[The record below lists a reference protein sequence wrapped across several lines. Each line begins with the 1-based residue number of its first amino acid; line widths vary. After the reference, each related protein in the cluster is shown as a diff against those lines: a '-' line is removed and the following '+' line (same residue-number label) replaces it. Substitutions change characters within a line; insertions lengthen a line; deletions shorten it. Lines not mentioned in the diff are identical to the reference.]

1 MSEGTGASRI
11 GGVSART
18 HLALCLAQFK
28 TEAASRWIPVGLLLI
43 AHTVIVDDMSGT
55 RQTVM
60 AVLFGLVGAPT
71 TSAFTMPST
80 QLRALGLGRRAQ
92 QMHVIASIVAGTV
105 LYLVC
110 IAIMWGVWRLRG
122 VDDGPGYWLTGAIVV
137 VMSVVSILV
146 DLGKIRRGGVGGP
159 RQLAGNDEWDRLA
172 QRPGGHLLVMQHMAR
187 CGTVSTIVA
196 FFLVMVPGQLIARVL
211 FDIEP
216 GTIGIVL
223 TIVLVL
229 TTVFSR
235 VVHAE
240 RAAEVW
246 TVYGGAP
253 RTWQRAV
260 MQNMWVLPVAYV
272 AVYLVAWLV
281 ERGLDTIGWGRE
293 MPMLQPTGGGDW
305 ATVLAIVVSYGLM
318 TVAMT
323 TSVLSITVTKRFA
336 GKRMVAP
343 AVLVVNAALLVWL
356 TSSFGA
362 ALHGWAVALCSLAVI
377 VWTAVA
383 VAAFH
388 RSRSAVEVGQQTGV
402 ESYFGLSVRQ

>member
-80 QLRALGLGRRAQ
+80 QLRALGLGRRVQ

-159 RQLAGNDEWDRLA
+159 RQLVGDDEWDRLA
-172 QRPGGHLLVMQHMAR
+172 QQPGGHLLVMEHMAR
-187 CGTVSTIVA
+187 RG
-196 FFLVMVPGQLIARVL
+196 PG
-211 FDIEP
+211 
-216 GTIGIVL
+216 
-223 TIVLVL
+223 
-229 TTVFSR
+229 
-235 VVHAE
+235 
-240 RAAEVW
+240 
-246 TVYGGAP
+246 
-253 RTWQRAV
+253 
-260 MQNMWVLPVAYV
+260 
-272 AVYLVAWLV
+272 
-281 ERGLDTIGWGRE
+281 
-293 MPMLQPTGGGDW
+293 
-305 ATVLAIVVSYGLM
+305 
-318 TVAMT
+318 
-323 TSVLSITVTKRFA
+323 
-336 GKRMVAP
+336 
-343 AVLVVNAALLVWL
+343 
-356 TSSFGA
+356 
-362 ALHGWAVALCSLAVI
+362 
-377 VWTAVA
+377 
-383 VAAFH
+383 
-388 RSRSAVEVGQQTGV
+388 
-402 ESYFGLSVRQ
+402 SVR